1 MNGASMLLK
10 IKCVS
15 NSSIKC
21 IIARKNFKEYS
32 QIEDKL
38 SDVELWS
45 DGDYTGTFGYVLI

>member
-21 IIARKNFKEYS
+21 IIARKNFKECS